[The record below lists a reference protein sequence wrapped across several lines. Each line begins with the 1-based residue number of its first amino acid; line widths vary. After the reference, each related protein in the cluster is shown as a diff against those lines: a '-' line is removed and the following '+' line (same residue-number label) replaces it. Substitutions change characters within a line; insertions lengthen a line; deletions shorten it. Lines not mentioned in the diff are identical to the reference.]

1 MTKTEFLTELARELA
16 KRNVADAAD
25 VMEEYAQHFA
35 FKLADGYSEEEI
47 AAKLG
52 TPAVLAAQFEAA
64 EAPQRPGAGSRVLTK
79 IGLGLTEL
87 FGGLLFLLL
96 AAWELVMAAAAI
108 ACGGCAVCLLAKL
121 GLFGLIPAMPYGCAV
136 LLALTLLALGVL
148 FAAGCVWYAAF
159 LRQLVRAFGR
169 FRHNTLARSK
179 GCAVLPPL
187 PAAPQLSG
195 KSRRTL
201 RRVALGAAVCFAA
214 CFVLTVI
221 VSMIAA
227 GALQFWHVWGW
238 FGYQG

>member
-1 MTKTEFLTELARELA
+1 MKKTEFLTELARELA

-25 VMEEYAQHFA
+25 VMEEYEQHFA

-52 TPAVLAAQFEAA
+52 APAALAAQFQAA
-64 EAPQRPGAGSRVLTK
+64 EAPQRPGVGSCVLTK

-96 AAWELVMAAAAI
+96 AAWELVMAAAAV
-108 ACGGCAVCLLAKL
+108 ACGVCAVCLLAKL

-148 FAAGCVWYAAF
+148 LAAGCVWYAAF

-169 FRHNTLARSK
+169 FRHNVLARSK

-195 KSRRTL
+195 KGRRTL

-227 GALQFWHVWGW
+227 GAFPFWHAWGW
-238 FGYQG
+238 FGYQA

>member
-25 VMEEYAQHFA
+25 VMEEYEQHFA

-47 AAKLG
+47 AARLG
-52 TPAVLAAQFEAA
+52 APTVLAAQFEAA
-64 EAPQRPGAGSRVLTK
+64 EAPQRPGAGSRTLTK

-96 AAWELVMAAAAI
+96 VAWELVMAAAAI
-108 ACGGCAVCLLAKL
+108 ACGVCAVCLLAKL

-169 FRHNTLARSK
+169 FRHNALARSK
-179 GCAVLPPL
+179 GCAALPPL

-201 RRVALGAAVCFAA
+201 RRVALAAAVCFAA